1 MRISTTQFQP
11 SPLASFLARVWVR
24 LARINEQKYR
34 DDGWN
39 SYAEKLQFKLLKLR
53 LRLFS
58 NNYAGQLQRMAD
70 DMRSC
75 RISVR
80 VFNLCREKSESCL
93 RRLPASEIT
102 FKHSGNAG
110 DIIYALPAIKA
121 LSAGRPARLFLKL
134 DVPVSSW
141 TEKEHP
147 IGKVG
152 LNAPMVEFLRPL
164 LEHQVWL
171 SSIQIHN
178 GEAVDY
184 DLDMFREVPNI
195 KGDRGDIAHWYF
207 WMFAVS
213 ADLSQSWLEVRPP
226 PVPSAKIVLARSPR
240 YHNPFINYAFLRD
253 FGEIDFVG
261 TPSEFEEMKQT
272 LPKLRHLE
280 CGDFL
285 QLARVI
291 KAARFF
297 IGNQSFPY
305 AVAEALK
312 VPRILEVCPDIP
324 NVIPAGGNTGE
335 AFFQPNFEKLVR
347 HFWEQTAQPIPT
359 LQQSPVDGA
368 RGLGKMCP

>member
-1 MRISTTQFQP
+1 MHISTTQFQP
-11 SPLASFLARVWVR
+11 SLLASFLAWVWVR
-24 LARINEQKYR
+24 LTRVNEQKYR
-34 DDGWN
+34 DNGWN
-39 SYAEKLQFKLLKLR
+39 SYAEKLQFRLLKLR
-53 LRLFS
+53 LRFFS
-58 NNYAGQLQRMAD
+58 RNHAGQLQQMAD

-75 RISVR
+75 RISSR
-80 VFNLCREKSESCL
+80 VFNLYREKSESCL
-93 RRLPASEIT
+93 SRPPTSEVT

-110 DIIYALPAIKA
+110 DIIYALPTIKA
-121 LSAGRPARLFLKL
+121 LSTGRPARLFLKL
-134 DVPVSSW
+134 DVPVSGW

-147 IGKVG
+147 LGKAG
-152 LNAPMVEFLRPL
+152 LTAPMVEFLRPL

-184 DLDMFREVPNI
+184 DLDMFRKVPNI

-207 WMFAVS
+207 WMFAES
-213 ADLSQSWLEVRPP
+213 ADLSQAWLEVRPP
-226 PVPSAKIVLARSPR
+226 PVPSRKIVLARSPR
-240 YHNPFINYAFLRD
+240 YHNQCINYAFLRD
-253 FGEIDFVG
+253 LGEIDFVG

-272 LPKLRHLE
+272 LPNLRHLE
-280 CGDFL
+280 CEDFL

-312 VPRILEVCPDIP
+312 VPRILEVCPEIP
-324 NVIPAGGNTGE
+324 NVIPTGGNTGE

-347 HFWEQTAQPIPT
+347 HFWEQTTQPSRTAESIAVN
-359 LQQSPVDGA
+359 L
-368 RGLGKMCP
+368 

>member
-11 SPLASFLARVWVR
+11 SLPASFLAWVWVR
-24 LARINEQKYR
+24 LARVNEQKYR
-34 DDGWN
+34 DNGWN

-53 LRLFS
+53 LRFLS
-58 NNYAGQLQRMAD
+58 RSQASQLQRMAD
-70 DMRSC
+70 DMRFC
-75 RISVR
+75 RISAR

-93 RRLPASEIT
+93 RRSPTSEVT

-110 DIIYALPAIKA
+110 DIIYALPTIKA
-121 LSAGRPARLFLKL
+121 LSIGRPVRLFLKL

-152 LNAPMVEFLRPL
+152 LNAPMVGFLRPL
-164 LEHQVWL
+164 LEHQAWL

-195 KGDRGDIAHWYF
+195 KGDRGDITHWYF

-226 PVPSAKIVLARSPR
+226 PVPSIKIVLARSPR
-240 YHNPFINYAFLRD
+240 YRNPCINYAFLRD

-261 TPSEFEEMKQT
+261 TQSEFEEMKQT

-285 QLARVI
+285 QLARGI

-324 NVIPAGGNTGE
+324 NVIPAGSHTGE

-347 HFWEQTAQPIPT
+347 RFWEQTADV
-359 LQQSPVDGA
+359 SSSAG
-368 RGLGKMCP
+368 